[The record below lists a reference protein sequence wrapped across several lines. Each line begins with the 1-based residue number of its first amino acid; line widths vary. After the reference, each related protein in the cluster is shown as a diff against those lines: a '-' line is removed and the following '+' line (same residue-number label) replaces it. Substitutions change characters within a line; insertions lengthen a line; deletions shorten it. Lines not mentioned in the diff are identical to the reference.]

1 MMCRCFLQSYS
12 RALITHG
19 RNENWEVLV
28 RQHQEKRLLEKHSC
42 TSENNII
49 MDRKEIGFKVI
60 FWNQLVQEL
69 DEWRDPMKVNEFLG
83 FMKVGEFLS
92 QLSNC

>member
-1 MMCRCFLQSYS
+1 
-12 RALITHG
+12 
-19 RNENWEVLV
+19 
-28 RQHQEKRLLEKHSC
+28 
-42 TSENNII
+42 